1 MCKQHC
7 LSSSFLVSALDLIQL
22 TPPSAHTITLKPK
35 PCPTPPLSPTTI
47 DTWTACERE
56 PVLATVAQAL
66 VSAHGLAPPI
76 RILKKLSSQLTHSGH
91 GTDVPIPAALVLHE
105 IFGTDA
111 LSEQLLPALR
121 DLQASGVVR
130 RGARFLPRGVRVV
143 AALADAGS
151 AAARA
156 LRLPVGCHDVAAAAA
171 AAGLATPPNLDA
183 LLPLAPRRSE
193 LQLDELGDGLLLLT
207 EPVPVLSFDFEDCSQ
222 WPLPL
227 NGSVLATLPALL
239 RPLSMTDWLTK
250 TTTKTTMTMA
260 ASGATAGAAA
270 AAADVAGAAGEAV
283 IAAARAHRLCC
294 VSWWEADCGAG
305 GWLSTRPG
313 KTALGHWQQSLE
325 WLTPSAPALLDAG
338 SRPIVLRVSW
348 SVDRVRFA
356 LSEG

>member
-1 MCKQHC
+1 M
-7 LSSSFLVSALDLIQL
+7 
-22 TPPSAHTITLKPK
+22 
-35 PCPTPPLSPTTI
+35 
-47 DTWTACERE
+47 
-56 PVLATVAQAL
+56 LATVAQAL

-76 RILKKLSSQLTHSGH
+76 RILKKLSSQLTHTGH

-151 AAARA
+151 AVARA

-171 AAGLATPPNLDA
+171 AAAAVGRATPPNLDA

-260 ASGATAGAAA
+260 ASGTTAGAAAAAADVAGAAGEAVIAA

-283 IAAARAHRLCC
+283 IAAARAHRLCV

-338 SRPIVLRVSW
+338 SIPIVLRVSW